1 MPGTKDPF
9 SETTTAALADHD
21 AQQSPASNAAGA
33 EIPVTIHA
41 SRYSAASK
49 GGGKLP
55 PVHEE
60 TRTVIILPQ
69 GAVVRLSAA
78 VTPGELVV
86 LTNNNTGAD
95 VICRVTNVKAQ
106 PGIQSYVHLE
116 FTQRA
121 LDFWEESQATGGR
134 ATAMGKSGVVTTPPP
149 VASTP
154 TVGRTS
160 ISSTQTDRS
169 KPAVPAADIK
179 PVPTPAPKITPL
191 ADAPIGDPMAS
202 LAQSLRA
209 SPQVP
214 EAAPAP
220 TATQS
225 QPVAPIRT
233 PRLQPFEA
241 SFPQK
246 KNTST
251 IILFAI
257 AAVVLLVV
265 GAVAGAVLL
274 RRDNGGTTVAAQFS
288 NPSAAPSP
296 APVAPPAATPAPVPV
311 ASKSDV
317 PIVGASPKTSSVN
330 SREVPA
336 TVIPAKNTPVEPPL
350 AQPAPVR
357 AAVEPAKPEIAPAP
371 VARPAINV
379 GKISAPKVKRAAQ
392 LNSTEPPPI
401 LPPDA
406 AVPGAISD
414 AASNPT
420 ARANPLLLPAPA
432 APAPVKGGQLQQP
445 KLLSSVAAVYPPLA
459 RTQRVQGD
467 VVIDALIDAT
477 GKVAET
483 KVISGNSLLQKA
495 ATDSL
500 HQWKYQPAVL
510 NGQPIPVHINVTI
523 VFRLN

>member
-1 MPGTKDPF
+1 MASTKDPF
-9 SETTTAALADHD
+9 SEASAAALADHD
-21 AQQSPASNAAGA
+21 AQQSAASTAAGA

-49 GGGKLP
+49 AGGKLP

-121 LDFWEESQATGGR
+121 LDFWEDSSAAGGCVTAT
-134 ATAMGKSGVVTTPPP
+134 GKSGGITTPPSL
-149 VASTP
+149 ASTP
-154 TVGRTS
+154 TAGRTS
-160 ISSTQTDRS
+160 TSPASSERP

-179 PVPTPAPKITPL
+179 PVPTAQPKITPL

-202 LAQSLRA
+202 LAKSLGA

-214 EAAPAP
+214 EATPAPAV
-220 TATQS
+220 TQS
-225 QPVAPIRT
+225 QPAVAPIRS

-274 RRDNGGTTVAAQFS
+274 RRDNGSTTVAAQFS
-288 NPSAAPSP
+288 NPTTAPAP
-296 APVAPPAATPAPVPV
+296 APVAPVAATPAPLPV
-311 ASKSDV
+311 ASKSEA
-317 PIVGASPKTSSVN
+317 PIIAASPKASSVN
-330 SREVPA
+330 SVEVPA
-336 TVIPAKNTPVEPPL
+336 KVSPKSTPVEPSSV
-350 AQPAPVR
+350 QPAPVR
-357 AAVEPAKPEIAPAP
+357 ASVEPAKTEMAP
-371 VARPAINV
+371 VPVVHPTINV
-379 GKISAPKVKRAAQ
+379 GKISAPKVTKPAQ
-392 LNSTEPPPI
+392 LNSSEPPPI

-406 AVPGAISD
+406 ALPTMITNGVGNPMAH
-414 AASNPT
+414 ASS
-420 ARANPLLLPAPA
+420 LLPAPA

-459 RTQRVQGD
+459 RSQRVQGD

-477 GKVAET
+477 GKVSET
-483 KVISGNSLLQKA
+483 KVISGNALLQTA
-495 ATDSL
+495 AIDSL
-500 HQWKYQPAVL
+500 RQWKYQPAVL
-510 NGQPIPVHINVTI
+510 NGQPISVHINVTI
-523 VFRLN
+523 VFHLN

>member
-1 MPGTKDPF
+1 MPSTKDPL
-9 SETTTAALADHD
+9 SEASSAFLAAHD
-21 AQQSPASNAAGA
+21 AQQSAAISAAGA

-69 GAVVRLSAA
+69 GAVVRLSAP

-121 LDFWEESQATGGR
+121 LDFWEESSTPGGR
-134 ATAMGKSGVVTTPPP
+134 ATSRPKPGMTSAPPSVTSTPTAGRTPVAPPQVERPMPAMSAADLKP
-149 VASTP
+149 VAS
-154 TVGRTS
+154 
-160 ISSTQTDRS
+160 
-169 KPAVPAADIK
+169 AL
-179 PVPTPAPKITPL
+179 PVTAL

-202 LAQSLRA
+202 LAKSLGAQS
-209 SPQVP
+209 QQGP

-220 TATQS
+220 ATTPS
-225 QPVAPIRT
+225 HPRLAPVHGS
-233 PRLQPFEA
+233 RLQPFEA
-241 SFPQK
+241 SFTPK
-246 KNTST
+246 RNTST

-265 GAVAGAVLL
+265 GAVAGAILL
-274 RRDNGGTTVAAQFS
+274 RRDNGSTAVATQFS
-288 NPSAAPSP
+288 D
-296 APVAPPAATPAPVPV
+296 PPAAVAPAPVPPAPSLAV
-311 ASKSDV
+311 SKPDAPSASTSAKAN
-317 PIVGASPKTSSVN
+317 PPEPASPLPKNTALEFPVSQPLVAPAATEAPKA
-330 SREVPA
+330 EVPA
-336 TVIPAKNTPVEPPL
+336 KTDPL
-350 AQPAPVR
+350 GPRVT
-357 AAVEPAKPEIAPAP
+357 
-371 VARPAINV
+371 RPAINV
-379 GKISAPKVKRAAQ
+379 GKISAPKVKKTAQ
-392 LNSTEPPPI
+392 LNSSEPPPI

-406 AVPGAISD
+406 ALPGVISE
-414 AASNPT
+414 AASNP
-420 ARANPLLLPAPA
+420 AAHASPLLPAPA
-432 APAPVKGGQLQQP
+432 VPAPIKGGQLQQP
-445 KLLSSVAAVYPPLA
+445 KLLSSVAAAYPPLA
-459 RTQRVQGD
+459 RSQRVQGD

-495 ATDSL
+495 AIDSL
-500 HQWKYQPAVL
+500 RQWKYQPAIL
-510 NGQPIPVHINVTI
+510 NGQPIPVHLNVTI
-523 VFRLN
+523 VFHLN